1 MLGFWLSMG
10 VMRLALSLLVVG
22 SHVGGMGDRPA
33 GTTAIAGFFTISGFL
48 MARTILE
55 NYSDGARRADG
66 FLRFYANRAIRI
78 GPPFIAA
85 LAVTWVALWMRDARP
100 FQNHLE
106 GGVPT
111 GAYMPVDLPRSPLGV
126 FSLEWRGFPLFVYPS
141 VALLP
146 QTWSLVTETAF
157 YVAAPFL
164 FLSFTATRTRSW
176 RWIVPLASLCLAL
189 AGHHSNWLRSALA
202 AVWVFWLGMQVYFL
216 TRMRQRAQSPATRHA
231 ALVPGVLVVLIGC
244 GITRTSDDLAA
255 FVVPL
260 LVALWLFLGGWNSRA
275 SGAWDRRL
283 GNLSYGVFL
292 GHFLGTVAM
301 YWIAEYVYTRTGL
314 FGVFGIPDVTEQRL
328 RVSAFVFAL
337 IFGCLIYLLFE
348 RPFEKLRTRLRRRRR
363 NVPVVATTVEPALE
377 TQTLVSSS

>member
-1 MLGFWLSMG
+1 MG
-10 VMRLALSLLVVG
+10 VMRLVLSLLVVG
-22 SHVGGMGDRPA
+22 SHVGGMGETPA
-33 GTTAIAGFFTISGFL
+33 GTTAIAGFFTICGFL

-55 NYSDGARRADG
+55 NYSDDARRADG

-85 LAVTWVALWMRDARP
+85 ITVTWVALWMRDARP

-111 GAYMPVDLPRSPLGV
+111 GAYMPVDLPRSPFGV

-157 YVAAPFL
+157 YVAAPLL
-164 FLSFTATRTRSW
+164 FLSFTAARTRSW
-176 RWIVPLASLCLAL
+176 RWIVPLASLCLAFT
-189 AGHHSNWLRSALA
+189 GYGSNWLRSAFA
-202 AVWVFWLGMQVYFL
+202 ALWVFWLGMQAYFL
-216 TRMRQRAQSPATRHA
+216 TRTRQRAQSSATRHA

-244 GITRTSDDLAA
+244 GIIGTSDRFAA
-255 FVVPL
+255 FLVPL
-260 LVALWLFLGGWNSRA
+260 LVALWLVLGGWDSRA
-275 SGAWDRRL
+275 NAAWDRRL

-292 GHFLGTVAM
+292 GHFLGTIAM
-301 YWIAEYVYTRTGL
+301 YWIAEYVYARTGL
-314 FGVFGIPDVTEQRL
+314 FGVFGIPNVTERRL
-328 RVSAFVFAL
+328 QVSAFVFAL

-363 NVPVVATTVEPALE
+363 SLRVVSATTEPALPAAAP
-377 TQTLVSSS
+377 LL